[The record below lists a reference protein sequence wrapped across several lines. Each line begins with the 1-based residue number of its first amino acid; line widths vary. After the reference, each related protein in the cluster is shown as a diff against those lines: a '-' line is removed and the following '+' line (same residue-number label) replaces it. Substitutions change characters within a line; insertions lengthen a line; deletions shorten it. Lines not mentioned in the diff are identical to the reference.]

1 MPQILIALIFFN
13 KIFKL
18 VAEYN
23 THNKIIGGDFNC
35 YFDPQLDRSS
45 NKPPPPLKSVP
56 ALNNLVKSFNLVDI
70 WRLQH
75 PLERQY
81 SFFSPVHGT
90 FTRIDHFL
98 VDSKLI
104 SHTVSSSYHS
114 ILVSDHAPLSIQIDF
129 NLHTPVYNWKFNPS
143 PNSDKAFYDYISAKI
158 SDFLLTNDN
167 GAVSNSVLW
176 ESFKV
181 VLQGHV
187 ISYQSSIKRSRLRRL
202 AFIETELESLEDN
215 FRTTNDEDTLSAIL
229 KIKCEYN
236 QMLGQQVGNYIRKL
250 KQKHL
255 CLVISLTN
263 YLRGS

>member
-1 MPQILIALIFFN
+1 MQARHVANPRTCPITFTSWNCRGLGKSLKRGEVFSHLKSLSSDIMFLQETHIQPTEQRRFRSVWVSQVFQSTFSSKARGVAILIRKTTPFVLNSITTDPGGRYVLVTGTINCFLLVLLNIYAPNFDCPDIFY

-23 THNKIIGGDFNC
+23 THNIIIGGDFNC

-45 NKPPPPLKSVP
+45 NKPPPPLNSVP

-81 SFFSPVHGT
+81 SLFSPVHGT

-114 ILVSDHAPLSIQIDF
+114 ILVSNHAPLSIQIDF
-129 NLHTPVYNWKFNPS
+129 NLHTPVYNWTFNPS
-143 PNSDKAFYDYISAKI
+143 K
-158 SDFLLTNDN
+158 
-167 GAVSNSVLW
+167 
-176 ESFKV
+176 
-181 VLQGHV
+181 
-187 ISYQSSIKRSRLRRL
+187 LR
-202 AFIETELESLEDN
+202 
-215 FRTTNDEDTLSAIL
+215 
-229 KIKCEYN
+229 
-236 QMLGQQVGNYIRKL
+236 
-250 KQKHL
+250 
-255 CLVISLTN
+255 
-263 YLRGS
+263 